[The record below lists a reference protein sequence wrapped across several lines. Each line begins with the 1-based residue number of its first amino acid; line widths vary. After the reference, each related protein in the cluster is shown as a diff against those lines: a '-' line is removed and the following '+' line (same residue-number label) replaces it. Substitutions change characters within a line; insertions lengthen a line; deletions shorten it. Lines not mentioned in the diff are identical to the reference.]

1 MSNIIL
7 LRNNLKNT
15 IANEYSKKVKINTD
29 TINKIADVVEINCGD
44 SCESCTDIYT
54 SGINKDT
61 DPDNYWGMMFKVGG
75 NKIIDG
81 QLIKQGDKNGP
92 CFPLCNCVVGGTFN
106 NIVSVVSGKV
116 SDLALNDSDTETV
129 TNNIL
134 QKLQDDNP
142 DTDYDKN
149 QIESIVKNITKNLK
163 SDTTIDIDQR
173 VNSAEIIQIRGYGN
187 ITGITMNACL
197 GIIMNALVSD
207 ETNIQTLTDITN
219 QAIIHVVAVVNQSF
233 KDGLMNAFKQNVKFF
248 IIIGIGLLCM
258 IGFLILSFFW
268 SAAKG
273 HK

>member
-7 LRNNLKNT
+7 LRTNLKDT
-15 IANEYSKKVKINTD
+15 IANEYSKKVKTNTD
-29 TINKIADVVEINCGD
+29 IINKIADVVEIDCGD
-44 SCESCTDIYT
+44 GCKPCTDIYT
-54 SGINKDT
+54 SGIT

-92 CFPLCNCVVGGTFN
+92 CFPLCNCTVEGTFN
-106 NIVSVVSGKV
+106 NIVSVVSGKL
-116 SDLALNDSDTETV
+116 SDIALNDSDTETV

-142 DTDYDKN
+142 DTDYNKN

-163 SDTTIDIDQR
+163 SDTTIDIDKR
-173 VNSAEIIQIRGYGN
+173 VNSAQIIQIRGYGN

-197 GIIMNALVSD
+197 GVIMDTLVSD

-219 QAIIHVVAVVNQSF
+219 QAIIHIKGVIDESF
-233 KDGLMNAFKQNVKFF
+233 QDGLMNAFKQNVKFF

-273 HK
+273 S